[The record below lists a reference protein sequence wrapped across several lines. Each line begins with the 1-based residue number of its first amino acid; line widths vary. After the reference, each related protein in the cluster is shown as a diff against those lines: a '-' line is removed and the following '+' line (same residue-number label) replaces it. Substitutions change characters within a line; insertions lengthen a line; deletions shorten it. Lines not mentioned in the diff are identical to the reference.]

1 MRHYIEM
8 SKDNLTHALTSTV
21 ELLSQPE
28 SLNNLCHRQRD
39 GYPLPSGKTLQEII
53 DLSRAIL
60 FPGYY
65 GKASVNIQT
74 IQYYIGVN
82 VERLQRLLE
91 DQILAGLCFCED
103 CEPTMSET
111 QLDKQKKMAKDLSF
125 KLVKKLPEIREK
137 LSTDVIAAYNGDP
150 ASESR
155 AEIIACYPIIKT
167 LANYRIAH
175 ELYLLKV
182 PLIPRMMTEM
192 AHSETGI
199 DIHPGAH
206 IGRYFT
212 IDHGTGVVIGA
223 TCTIGDNV
231 KIYQG
236 VTLGAKSFPL
246 DEHGNPVKGIP
257 RHPIIEDNVIIYA
270 NATILGRV
278 TIGKGSVIGA
288 NVWVTEDLAPDTKKY
303 NKN

>member
-1 MRHYIEM
+1 M

-60 FPGYY
+60 FPGYH

-91 DQILAGLCFCED
+91 DQILAGLRFCED
-103 CEPTMSET
+103 CETTLSE
-111 QLDKQKKMAKDLSF
+111 LEADEQKKMARDLSF
-125 KLVKKLPEIREK
+125 KLIKKLPEIREK

-246 DEHGNPVKGIP
+246 DEHGSPVKGIP